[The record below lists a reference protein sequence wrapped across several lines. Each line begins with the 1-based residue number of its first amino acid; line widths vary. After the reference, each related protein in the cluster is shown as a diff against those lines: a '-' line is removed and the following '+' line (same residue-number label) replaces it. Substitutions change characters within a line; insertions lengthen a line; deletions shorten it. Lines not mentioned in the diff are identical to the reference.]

1 MTIYS
6 YAQLEQ
12 LWINAG
18 GPKMLAPLAAAIG
31 EAESGGNSQAVNPYD
46 NGGTQTSWGLW
57 QISNG
62 THQPPVP
69 NILNPAVNAQ
79 QAVGKWR
86 GAGNSFS
93 PWGTYD
99 SGAYKQF
106 MNGSTTPDKNVP
118 GATGTSTDTSGQGT
132 ADCAWS
138 LGGQHIG
145 IVFGHGPSL
154 PSTCVIKK
162 TEVRAFIGATLI
174 GVGFLMALPG
184 LVIVAVYGFKASGAA
199 KVVLDVAGVVPGYGR
214 AARAASTAGRATERA
229 APRTGASRAAG
240 ASREDREIYRQQ
252 NPTRL
257 RRLPERSEPRPASE
271 IGRPREFHHE

>member
-1 MTIYS
+1 MTVYS

-18 GPKMLAPLAAAIG
+18 GPKPVAPLAAAIA
-31 EAESGGNSQAVNPYD
+31 EAESNGDSQAVNPYD

-79 QAVGKWR
+79 QAVSKYH
-86 GAGNSFS
+86 GAGNTFR

-99 SGAYKQF
+99 SGAYTRFYKG
-106 MNGSTTPDKNVP
+106 NTTPDKNVP
-118 GATGTSTDTSGQGT
+118 GPTGTSTDTSGQGT
-132 ADCAWS
+132 AECAWS

-145 IVFGHGPSL
+145 IIAGHGPTL
-154 PSTCVIKK
+154 PSACIISK
-162 TEVRAFIGATLI
+162 TQVRAIIGGTLI

-199 KVVLDVAGVVPGYGR
+199 RVVTQVVGITPVGR
-214 AARAASTAGRATERA
+214 AASAGVQAAGRRTQSAVPKRASAPVSVGAAS
-229 APRTGASRAAG
+229 
-240 ASREDREIYRQQ
+240 
-252 NPTRL
+252 
-257 RRLPERSEPRPASE
+257 
-271 IGRPREFHHE
+271 

>member
-18 GPKMLAPLAAAIG
+18 GPKTLAPLAAAIA

-46 NGGTQTSWGLW
+46 NGGSQTSWGLW

-62 THQPPVP
+62 THAQPVP

-79 QAVGKWR
+79 QAVSKYR

-118 GATGTSTDTSGQGT
+118 GPSGTSTDTSGQGT

-154 PSTCVIKK
+154 PPTCVIRK
-162 TEVRAFIGATLI
+162 TEVRAFIGATLLAA
-174 GVGFLMALPG
+174 GFLVALPG
-184 LVIVAVYGFKASGAA
+184 VIIVMVYGFKASGAA
-199 KVVLDVAGVVPGYGR
+199 KVAIDIAGAMPGYGR
-214 AARAASTAGRATERA
+214 AAKVASTAGKATSTTA
-229 APRTGASRAAG
+229 APAAGTVTAEDRQARRAAG
-240 ASREDREIYRQQ
+240 GPAAQRRAVAGQSPRQ
-252 NPTRL
+252 P
-257 RRLPERSEPRPASE
+257 PPKPAPKP
-271 IGRPREFHHE
+271 PREVHH